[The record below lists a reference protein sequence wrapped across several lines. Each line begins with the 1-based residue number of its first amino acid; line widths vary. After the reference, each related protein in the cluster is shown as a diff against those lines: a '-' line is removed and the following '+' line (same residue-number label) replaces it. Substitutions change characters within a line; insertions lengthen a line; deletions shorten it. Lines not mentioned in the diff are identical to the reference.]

1 MTMTEQKQAQRQA
14 GVAARKALSAQVR
27 SAADAAICAGICQT
41 EAYRCA
47 GTLLVYAA
55 WGGEVGLSG
64 FDPNRPTGRQDRG
77 LAGLRRRISSYSGGA
92 RPGGLAGQTLRH
104 PGTGAGRRTVAARTS
119 WIGGDALHSV

>member
-1 MTMTEQKQAQRQA
+1 MTLTEQKQAQRQA

-41 EAYRCA
+41 EAYRRA

-55 WGGEVGLSG
+55 WGGEV
-64 FDPNRPTGRQDRG
+64 DRQDRG

-92 RPGGLAGQTLRH
+92 RPGGLAGRTLRH
-104 PGTGAGRRTVAARTS
+104 PGTGAGRRTDPAPGPVGS
-119 WIGGDALHSV
+119 GGDALHSV